1 MVLNMFLNLLLMLS
15 LSVNATEPAKFSI
28 LEYKAPA
35 PFAGVIFDEKAMAK
49 MLADYDLAMY
59 ACDIKTD
66 YQLKIQKEEY
76 EFKLEDLRIEHKALT
91 DEYDLFI
98 MQKDKEINILVDSLK
113 KTSPRHKWLYFAG
126 GILIGTAGSYGVYR
140 AINEK

>member
-1 MVLNMFLNLLLMLS
+1 MLLNLLLMFS
-15 LSVNATEPAKFSI
+15 LAANATEPAKFTI

-35 PFAGVIFDEKAMAK
+35 PFAGVLFDEKAMAK
-49 MLADYDLAMY
+49 MLADFDIYKY
-59 ACDIKTD
+59 SCDIKTD

-76 EFKLEDLRIEHKALT
+76 EFKLENLRIEHKALT

-98 MQKDKEINILVDSLK
+98 IQKDMEINALSNSLK

-126 GILIGTAGSYGVYR
+126 GILIGTAASYGAYR
-140 AINEK
+140 AIDER

>member
-1 MVLNMFLNLLLMLS
+1 MFLKLLML
-15 LSVNATEPAKFSI
+15 LTMTAGATEPAKFTV

-35 PFAGVIFDEKAMAK
+35 PFAGVLFDENAISKIM
-49 MLADYDLAMY
+49 ADYDLY
-59 ACDIKTD
+59 KYSCDIKMD

-76 EFKLEDLRIEHKALT
+76 EFKLENMRIEHKSLT

-98 MQKDKEINILVDSLK
+98 MQKDKEIDLLANALK

-126 GILIGTAGSYGVYR
+126 GILVGTAASYGAYK
-140 AINEK
+140 AFNER

>member
-1 MVLNMFLNLLLMLS
+1 MFLNLLLMLS
-15 LSVNATEPAKFSI
+15 LSANATEPAKFSI

-35 PFAGVIFDEKAMAK
+35 PFSGVLFDEKAMAK
-49 MLADYDLAMY
+49 LLADYDLAMY

-76 EFKLEDLRIEHKALT
+76 VFKLENLKIEHKALT

-98 MQKDKEINILVDSLK
+98 IQKDKEINILVDSLK

-126 GILIGTAGSYGVYR
+126 GILVGTAASYGAYR
-140 AINEK
+140 VLK

>member
-1 MVLNMFLNLLLMLS
+1 MLLSLLLMFS
-15 LSVNATEPAKFSI
+15 LTANATEPAKFTI

-35 PFAGVIFDEKAMAK
+35 PFAGVLFDEKAMAK
-49 MLADYDLAMY
+49 MLADFDIYKY
-59 ACDIKTD
+59 SCDIKTD

-76 EFKLEDLRIEHKALT
+76 EFKLENLRIEHKALT

-98 MQKDKEINILVDSLK
+98 IQKDMEINALSNSLK

-126 GILIGTAGSYGVYR
+126 GILIGTAASYGVYR
-140 AINEK
+140 AIDER

>member
-1 MVLNMFLNLLLMLS
+1 MFLNLLLMLS
-15 LSVNATEPAKFSI
+15 LTANATEPAKFTI

-35 PFAGVIFDEKAMAK
+35 PFAGVLFDETAMAK
-49 MLADYDLAMY
+49 VLSDYDLTLY
-59 ACDIKTD
+59 SCDIKTE

-76 EFKLEDLRIEHKALT
+76 DFKLENLRIEHKALT

-126 GILIGTAGSYGVYR
+126 GMLVGTASSYGIYK
-140 AINEK
+140 ALNER

>member
-1 MVLNMFLNLLLMLS
+1 MAVG
-15 LSVNATEPAKFSI
+15 ATEPAKFTV

-35 PFAGVIFDEKAMAK
+35 PFAGVLFDEYALGQIM
-49 MLADYDLAMY
+49 ADYDILKY
-59 ACDIKTD
+59 SCDIKTD

-76 EFKLEDLRIEHKALT
+76 EFKLENMRIEHKALT

-98 MQKDKEINILVDSLK
+98 MQKDKEIDLLAKALK

-126 GILIGTAGSYGVYR
+126 GILVGTAASYGAYK
-140 AINEK
+140 ALQ